1 MADKSSSHGPDKSGA
16 KDRAG
21 GATDARF
28 DALNGKLNALRAEHA
43 KNEAKP
49 AASAGDAAGLGQAM
63 RLSSEFAAGIIA
75 GAGLGWV
82 IDRFA
87 GTSPW
92 GLIVCFMLGFAA
104 GIMNVM
110 RAAGMMGSPLAG
122 PKNNG

>member
-1 MADKSSSHGPDKSGA
+1 MADKNAPHQPGEDGAQSGTGHA
-16 KDRAG
+16 H
-21 GATDARF
+21 DARF
-28 DALNGKLNALRAEHA
+28 DALSGKLDALRAEHA
-43 KNEAKP
+43 KSEDKP

-75 GAGLGWV
+75 GAGVGWV

-92 GLIVCFMLGFAA
+92 GLIVCFLLGFAA
-104 GIMNVM
+104 GIMNVL